1 MKTNIIKTLAVAIL
15 SLAFVSTGLTAE
27 DHKGMKDHIM
37 FKGGKVTMVMG
48 GKSMAVD
55 KEIALT
61 NGAKVALDGTITMK
75 DGKTAKMKEGEMMG
89 MDGAPMKHAAKEAPK
104 P

>member
-1 MKTNIIKTLAVAIL
+1 MKTHIKTIAIAIL
-15 SLAFVSTGLTAE
+15 SLAFVSTDFAAE
-27 DHKGMKDHIM
+27 DHKDMKDHII

-55 KEIALT
+55 KEVALT
-61 NGAKVALDGTITMK
+61 NGAKVALDGTVTMK
-75 DGKTAKMKEGEMMG
+75 DGMKMKMKEGEMMG

>member
-1 MKTNIIKTLAVAIL
+1 MKTHIKTLAAAIV
-15 SLAFVSTGLTAE
+15 SLAFVSIGLTAE

-48 GKSMAVD
+48 GKSMAAD
-55 KEIALT
+55 TEIALT
-61 NGAKVALDGTITMK
+61 NGAKVALDGTVTMK
-75 DGKTAKMKEGEMMG
+75 DGKTMKMKEGEMMG
-89 MDGAPMKHAAKEAPK
+89 MDGTPMEHAAKEAPK